1 MPHCII
7 EYSQELEAQLHPS
20 QLIEAAHNG
29 AVASG
34 LFDESHIK
42 SRTLP
47 YQHYKTGTSE
57 LRFIHI
63 TAKILSG
70 RSSEQ
75 KASLSQHLLEHFKLL
90 LTDKALTAITLTV
103 EVRDMDKE
111 AYSKAVNPRNC

>member
-7 EYSQELEAQLHPS
+7 EYSQELEANFDPTLM
-20 QLIEAAHNG
+20 IDATHNG

-42 SRTLP
+42 SRTVS
-47 YQHYKTGTSE
+47 YQHYKTGTGK

-70 RSSEQ
+70 RSRKQ
-75 KASLSQHLLEHFKLL
+75 KASLSQHILEQFKLL
-90 LTDKALTAITLTV
+90 LIDKGLTSIVLTV

-111 AYSKAVNPRNC
+111 TYSKAIL